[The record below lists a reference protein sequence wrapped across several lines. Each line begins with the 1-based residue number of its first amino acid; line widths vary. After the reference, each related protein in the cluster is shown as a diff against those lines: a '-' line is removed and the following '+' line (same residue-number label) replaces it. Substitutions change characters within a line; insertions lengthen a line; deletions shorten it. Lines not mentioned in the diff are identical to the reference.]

1 MNNDETLQDLI
12 NKTVT
17 WNTQR
22 GINNDEG
29 ALRFDIFLDRVNF
42 DLHLEVD
49 LIKEKV
55 RPINPEGG
63 EDFKYL
69 TVSNLN

>member
-1 MNNDETLQDLI
+1 MNNNETLQDLI
-12 NKTVT
+12 NRTRT

-22 GINNDEG
+22 DISNDEG

-49 LIKEKV
+49 LEKEKK
-55 RPINPEGG
+55 RPINPDG
-63 EDFKYL
+63 
-69 TVSNLN
+69 T